1 MSAPAH
7 QLPPEWD
14 LTRDIVMILGQD
26 ATLMGQ
32 NFISQ
37 GLQRVLAIC
46 PEPID
51 PGPSVSGITV
61 IRSEAELARW
71 VKGLHSPAKNVR
83 ILKTQACTLTDDVVR
98 QYTQV
103 LQVTAQQQRDFLA
116 PLFELS
122 PLLANN
128 GVQNFA
134 EVAQNPMIGDLSESF
149 KGVPLIIVGAGP
161 SLEQNIEV
169 LKKAQSKAII
179 IAVNRTL
186 RSLQGAGIYPDF
198 TIALEPRDVAC
209 QFEGINLE
217 QIPGIILATTV
228 HHSLYELPAQRFISY
243 YNQTAIDCW
252 MFDAEDQQHQA
263 LSLGTV
269 SHSAFSLGLKWG
281 CDPIIFVGQDLSFPG
296 GRYYHKDGA
305 DGGTEAVFDED
316 TNKWQLT
323 GYSQDLADT
332 LKGKEQDSFEGIS
345 VPGYYG
351 GQVQT
356 SRVFDKY
363 RSWFET
369 MALQQNAT
377 RRLFNCTEGG
387 AHIEGMVHKP
397 LLEALNELPDRTV
410 DVTRE
415 LSRPEVAQA
424 VYQRHA
430 RMSTRIERIHHQLG
444 AVAQLSRKCLQ
455 LIEKS
460 WMRPDY
466 LGRLKEAE
474 TALKAA
480 AREVPVL
487 SLATQEAIKEVL
499 ATSKQIKSTHD
510 SLRLSKQL
518 YTILHE
524 RAREMH
530 QDAQVSYDQVK
541 DWTSSHN
548 TDT

>member
-1 MSAPAH
+1 
-7 QLPPEWD
+7 
-14 LTRDIVMILGQD
+14 
-26 ATLMGQ
+26 
-32 NFISQ
+32 
-37 GLQRVLAIC
+37 
-46 PEPID
+46 
-51 PGPSVSGITV
+51 
-61 IRSEAELARW
+61 
-71 VKGLHSPAKNVR
+71 
-83 ILKTQACTLTDDVVR
+83 
-98 QYTQV
+98 
-103 LQVTAQQQRDFLA
+103 
-116 PLFELS
+116 
-122 PLLANN
+122 
-128 GVQNFA
+128 
-134 EVAQNPMIGDLSESF
+134 
-149 KGVPLIIVGAGP
+149 
-161 SLEQNIEV
+161 
-169 LKKAQSKAII
+169 
-179 IAVNRTL
+179 
-186 RSLQGAGIYPDF
+186 
-198 TIALEPRDVAC
+198 
-209 QFEGINLE
+209 
-217 QIPGIILATTV
+217 
-228 HHSLYELPAQRFISY
+228 
-243 YNQTAIDCW
+243 
-252 MFDAEDQQHQA
+252 
-263 LSLGTV
+263 
-269 SHSAFSLGLKWG
+269 
-281 CDPIIFVGQDLSFPG
+281 
-296 GRYYHKDGA
+296 
-305 DGGTEAVFDED
+305 
-316 TNKWQLT
+316 
-323 GYSQDLADT
+323 
-332 LKGKEQDSFEGIS
+332 
-345 VPGYYG
+345 
-351 GQVQT
+351 
-356 SRVFDKY
+356 
-363 RSWFET
+363 
-369 MALQQNAT
+369 
-377 RRLFNCTEGG
+377 
-387 AHIEGMVHKP
+387 MVHKP